1 MTAPLVRP
9 PQSLTNQ
16 NPEESPEIKEAR
28 QKSRDAGYERNR
40 LEAAAKRIAEE
51 KGKDSPEA
59 KSAQEA
65 LGKAQQE
72 VERLQGELRK
82 LLHPKPEKK
91 AQAPQKNPPKPQ
103 KVAQA
108 PKAPKAPKAA
118 PAPTPAPQVPPKA
131 VVESESVRSV
141 LIFEHSEKV
150 YNLEKIIKNPK
161 LDEALKKY
169 LKDNGEIDLEK
180 LRKELQRPRGEY
192 MEMRSQVFLRK
203 IPEIVKK
210 IDPPPPSKTN

>member
-9 PQSLTNQ
+9 SQSLTNQ
-16 NPEESPEIKEAR
+16 QPEESPEIKAAR

-40 LEAAAKRIAEE
+40 LEAAAKRIAED

-59 KSAQEA
+59 KTAQEA

-91 AQAPQKNPPKPQ
+91 ATAPQKNPPKPQ

-108 PKAPKAPKAA
+108 PKAPKAPKSA
-118 PAPTPAPQVPPKA
+118 PAPTPAPQAPLKA
-131 VVESESVRSV
+131 VLESESVRTF
-141 LIFEHSEKV
+141 LYERSEKV
-150 YNLEKIIKNPK
+150 YTLEKIIKHPK

-180 LRKELQRPRGEY
+180 LRKELKRPRGEF
-192 MEMRSQVFLRK
+192 MEFRSQAFLQK
-203 IPEIVKK
+203 IPERKK
-210 IDPPPPSKTN
+210 ADSTPPPKSE